1 MSALSGH
8 LYKGVHKMCLQDFKY
23 DFKYAR
29 KRGSIKEYIARN
41 GGYNGVISLHG
52 SLSGFLEA
60 MKKAGYS
67 RSWVYDV
74 KKEFKNHGY

>member
-1 MSALSGH
+1 
-8 LYKGVHKMCLQDFKY
+8 MCLQDFKY

-52 SLSGFLEA
+52 SLKNFLEA

-67 RSWVYDV
+67 RSWVSKV
-74 KKEFKNHGY
+74 KKKFKEQSY

>member
-1 MSALSGH
+1 
-8 LYKGVHKMCLQDFKY
+8 MCLQNIKY

-29 KRGSIKEYIARN
+29 KRGSIKEYIARH

-52 SLSGFLEA
+52 SLKNFLED

-67 RSWVYDV
+67 RTWVYLT
-74 KKEFKNHGY
+74 KKEFKKHGY